1 MRKSE
6 TTIRKNKNIM
16 HKSLELIKQELDKK
30 SVEYTILDNEGID
43 CIEVGFNIKSGPKI
57 SIKFLSSGEEND
69 VGIRL
74 FGFVSNIDEMKLGPI
89 LILINSCNRRYRFL
103 KFVLVEDIKAVD
115 IAYDFPER
123 ASDDT
128 IGAEVLEICAGV
140 MRVVDKEYPAFM
152 KILWG

>member
-1 MRKSE
+1 
-6 TTIRKNKNIM
+6 M
-16 HKSLELIKQELDKK
+16 HRSLELIQQELDKTDL
-30 SVEYTILDNEGID
+30 EYTILENGVID
-43 CIEVGFNIKSGPKI
+43 AIEVVFNTKSGPPIRIKI
-57 SIKFLSSGEEND
+57 LSAGEEND

-74 FGFVSNIDEMKLGPI
+74 FGFISNIDEMKLGPI
-89 LILINSCNRRYRFL
+89 LILINSCNSRYRFI

-128 IGAEVLEICAGV
+128 IGAEALEICTGI

>member
-1 MRKSE
+1 
-6 TTIRKNKNIM
+6 M
-16 HKSLELIKQELDKK
+16 HRSLELIQQELDKADW
-30 SVEYTILDNEGID
+30 EYTILENEGID
-43 CIEVGFNIKSGPKI
+43 AIEVVFNTKSGPPI
-57 SIKFLSSGEEND
+57 SIKIFSAEEGND

-74 FGFVSNIDEMKLGPI
+74 FGFISNIDEMKLGPI
-89 LILINSCNRRYRFL
+89 LILVNSCNNRYVCL

-128 IGAEVLEICAGV
+128 IGAEVLEICTGIIT
-140 MRVVDKEYPAFM
+140 VVDEEYPAFM